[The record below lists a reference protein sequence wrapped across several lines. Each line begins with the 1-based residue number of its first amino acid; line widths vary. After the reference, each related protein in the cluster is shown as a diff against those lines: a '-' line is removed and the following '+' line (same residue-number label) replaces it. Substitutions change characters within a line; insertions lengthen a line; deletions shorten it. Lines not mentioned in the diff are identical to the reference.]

1 MGFPSIAQARPEERS
16 TMSSPLSFPDAS
28 RPLRLAQ
35 LVSRFP
41 MVTETFVLYELEA
54 MEKFGVTVE
63 LYSLL
68 RENPKVVH
76 PEAEKWVRR
85 AHYLPFFS
93 PRILRAHWHFIRRD
107 PGRYIRT
114 LAEVLRGTW
123 GCIRCF
129 AGVLVFFPKVVRF
142 AYEMRTEGVEHLHA
156 QFGYHE
162 AMAALVIHRLTG
174 IPFSFTARGSD
185 VQADGHML
193 REKVEAAEFAI
204 AVSAYNKEIILRK
217 CGPSVAR
224 KIHVIHGG
232 VDVDRLSPRIA
243 STGKGP
249 FRILCVARFE
259 EVKGHAYLVEAC
271 RLLRERGIDFECRLV
286 GEGLLLPNIEKQI
299 KKAGLGDKIRLLGS
313 RSYQEVVQEFLQAD
327 VLVLPT
333 APTASGKCEGSP
345 TVLKEA
351 MACGLPVVSSLV
363 GGIPEIVDDKRTG
376 ILVHPRDAAAL
387 ADALQQ
393 LHGDAFLRRQLGRA
407 GREKALREF
416 DLKDS
421 TARLARLFLEATRIE
436 VRLGRQAIDRPVTR
450 ITQLTAPNTVS
461 ADRGSS
467 ALGE

>member
-1 MGFPSIAQARPEERS
+1 
-16 TMSSPLSFPDAS
+16 
-28 RPLRLAQ
+28 
-35 LVSRFP
+35 
-41 MVTETFVLYELEA
+41 
-54 MEKFGVTVE
+54 MEDE
-63 LYSLL
+63 
-68 RENPKVVH
+68 
-76 PEAEKWVRR
+76 
-85 AHYLPFFS
+85 
-93 PRILRAHWHFIRRD
+93 
-107 PGRYIRT
+107 
-114 LAEVLRGTW
+114 
-123 GCIRCF
+123 
-129 AGVLVFFPKVVRF
+129 
-142 AYEMRTEGVEHLHA
+142 
-156 QFGYHE
+156 
-162 AMAALVIHRLTG
+162 
-174 IPFSFTARGSD
+174 
-185 VQADGHML
+185 
-193 REKVEAAEFAI
+193 
-204 AVSAYNKEIILRK
+204 
-217 CGPSVAR
+217 
-224 KIHVIHGG
+224 
-232 VDVDRLSPRIA
+232 
-243 STGKGP
+243 
-249 FRILCVARFE
+249 
-259 EVKGHAYLVEAC
+259 
-271 RLLRERGIDFECRLV
+271 
-286 GEGLLLPNIEKQI
+286 
-299 KKAGLGDKIRLLGS
+299 
-313 RSYQEVVQEFLQAD
+313 QEVVQEFLQAD